1 MPTELCDRLGL
12 TRPIFAFSRT
22 PAVVA
27 AVSRAGG
34 LGVLGAVAYDTDQL
48 KGMLD
53 WLADNTD
60 GKPWGVNVVMPAAHA
75 GDGGQA
81 VSEADFQAMIPDR
94 TRAFVADLLAEH
106 GVPELPEGEEA
117 WHSLLAWTEERTRPQ
132 VELAMS
138 YDIALLANA
147 LGPPPKDICDSAHDR
162 GILVAALT
170 GSVRHAQKQ
179 VANGVDIVVAQ
190 GTEAGGHCGEVST
203 MVLVPEV
210 VDAVSPKPVLAA
222 GGIGDGRQVAAA
234 LALGA
239 QAVWTGSIW
248 LTVQEAADDTG
259 PVVTRKLLD
268 ATSRDT
274 VRSKAI
280 SGKPARQLRTA
291 WTDAFDNPEGPGAL
305 PLPLQWMS
313 TAEATSRIHRHATDH
328 PEGDHPLMMSPVG
341 QIVGRMN
348 TVRPVA
354 DVMASLEREYEEALA
369 RLDASS

>member
-34 LGVLGAVAYDTDQL
+34 MGVLGAVAYDTDQL

-53 WLADNTD
+53 WLSDNTD
-60 GKPWGVNVVMPAAHA
+60 GKPWGVDVVMPAAHA
-75 GDGGQA
+75 GDGQA

-117 WHSLLAWTEERTRPQ
+117 WHGLLAWTEERTRPQ

-147 LGPPPKDICDSAHDR
+147 LGPPPKDICDAAHER

-170 GSVRHAQKQ
+170 GSVRHARKQ

-190 GTEAGGHCGEVST
+190 GTEAGGHCGEIST

-210 VDAVSPKPVLAA
+210 VDAVSPTPVLAA

-248 LTVQEAADDTG
+248 LTTQEAAEDTG
-259 PVVTRKLLD
+259 PVVTRKLLA

-291 WTDAFDNPEGPGAL
+291 WTEAFDNPLGPGAL

-313 TAEATSRIHRHATDH
+313 TAEATSRIHRHAAEH
-328 PEGDHPLMMSPVG
+328 PEGEHPLVMSPVG

-354 DVMASLEREYEEALA
+354 DVMDTLTREHEEALA
-369 RLDASS
+369 RLNASS